1 MIELTQQS
9 TRRLSR
15 YFITDKAFYKQ
26 ALMIFIPVLLQ
37 SLINSGVNLMDNIM
51 VGTLGEASISAVS
64 LANQFY
70 GLFNIIVMG
79 LAAAGMVLSS
89 QYFGAGDLRAV
100 RRVFDFVLQLVG
112 VTAILFAIVTFLLPG
127 PIMRLYTADA
137 DVIEHGIGY
146 LRITAFVYLVH
157 GIAMAL
163 QHLVRSTGDAKL
175 GLYVSIASFI
185 VNIGANWVFI
195 FGKLGAPAMG
205 ASGAALGTLI
215 ARVVELVFALI
226 YIHKHEK
233 NLNYRPVGLVK
244 LPSKSLF
251 KEFIRLGLP
260 IIISDTLLALA
271 FNVNAIILG
280 HMGKAVTA
288 AYAIV
293 MNIDRIATLAI
304 FGLSSCASV
313 ILGQTVGRGAFEEAK
328 RQGWTFLAL
337 SVIVGI
343 LGGII
348 VWFIGVDAV
357 VWLKYNITDETFGI
371 MRSMMHAS
379 AFIVLFQS
387 IQSSLGKGVLRGAGD
402 SVFLMYADVL
412 FQWVASLPLGALT
425 GLVLHWDPSI
435 VLIALKIDN
444 FIKAIWLIYR
454 MSGNKW
460 IHQAKKIE
468 HTADEPD

>member
-1 MIELTQQS
+1 LTQQR
-9 TRRLSR
+9 TRRLGSF
-15 YFITDKAFYKQ
+15 FITDKAFYKQ
-26 ALMIFIPVLLQ
+26 VLMIFIPVLLQ

-100 RRVFDFVLQLVG
+100 RRCFDFVLQLVG
-112 VTAILFAIVTFLLPG
+112 VTAILFAVVTFLLPG
-127 PIMRLYTADA
+127 PIMRLYTTDQ
-137 DVIEHGIGY
+137 DVITHGIGY

-163 QHLVRSTGDAKL
+163 QHLIRSTGDAKL
-175 GLYVSIASFI
+175 GLYVSIASFV
-185 VNIGANWVFI
+185 VNIGANWIFI
-195 FGKLGAPAMG
+195 FGKLGARKMG
-205 ASGAALGTLI
+205 ATGAALGTLI
-215 ARVVELVFALI
+215 ARVVELVFAII

-233 NLNYRPVGLVK
+233 SVNYRPVGLLR
-244 LPSKSLF
+244 LPSKALF

-280 HMGKAVTA
+280 HMGKEVTA

-328 RQGWTFLAL
+328 RQGWTFLVL

-343 LGGII
+343 IGGII
-348 VWFIGVDAV
+348 VWFVGVDAV

-412 FQWVASLPLGALT
+412 FQWIASLPLGALT
-425 GLVLHWDPSI
+425 GLVLHWDPSL

>member
-1 MIELTQQS
+1 MTQP
-9 TRRLSR
+9 RARKLNDF
-15 YFITDKAFYKQ
+15 FITDKAFYKQ
-26 ALMIFIPVLLQ
+26 VLMIFIPVLLQ

-70 GLFNIIVMG
+70 GLYNIIVMG
-79 LAAAGMVLSS
+79 FAASGMVLSS
-89 QYFGAGDLRAV
+89 QYFGSGDMRAV
-100 RRVFDFVLQLVG
+100 RRCFDFVLQMVIVTGFLFG
-112 VTAILFAIVTFLLPG
+112 VVTFLFPA
-127 PIMRLYTADA
+127 PIMRLYTTDA
-137 DVIEHGIGY
+137 GVIEKGAEY
-146 LRITAFVYLVH
+146 LRITAFVYIVH
-157 GIAMAL
+157 GVAMAL
-163 QHLVRSTGDAKL
+163 QHMIRSVGDAKL
-175 GLYVSIASFI
+175 GLYVSIASFV

-205 ASGAALGTLI
+205 AAGAALGTLI
-215 ARVVELVFALI
+215 ARIVEFVFAII

-233 NLNYRPVGLVK
+233 TVNYRPVGLLK
-244 LPSKSLF
+244 LPSRALF

-271 FNVNAIILG
+271 FNVNAVILG
-280 HMGKAVTA
+280 HMGKEVTA

-313 ILGQTVGRGAFEEAK
+313 LLGQTVGRGDFAEAK
-328 RQGWTFLAL
+328 RQGWTFLII

-343 LGGII
+343 IGGII

-357 VWLKYNITDETFGI
+357 VWLKYNITDQTFGI
-371 MRSMMHAS
+371 MKAMMHAS

-412 FQWVASLPLGALT
+412 FQWIASLPLGALT
-425 GLVLHWDPSI
+425 GLVLHWDPAY

-454 MSGNKW
+454 LSGNKW

-468 HTADEPD
+468 HPADEPD

>member
-1 MIELTQQS
+1 MTQQS

-15 YFITDKAFYKQ
+15 YIITDKAFYKQ

-64 LANQFY
+64 LSNQFY

-112 VTAILFAIVTFLLPG
+112 VTAILFAVVTYLLPG
-127 PIMRLYTADA
+127 PIMRLYTADL

-175 GLYVSIASFI
+175 GLYVSIASFV

-205 ASGAALGTLI
+205 AAGAALGTLI

-233 NLNYRPVGLVK
+233 NLNYRPVGLLK
-244 LPSKSLF
+244 LPSKALF

-260 IIISDTLLALA
+260 IIISDALLALA

-412 FQWVASLPLGALT
+412 FQWIASLPLGALT

-444 FIKAIWLIYR
+444 FIKALWLIHR
-454 MSGNKW
+454 LCGDKW

>member
-51 VGTLGEASISAVS
+51 VGT
-64 LANQFY
+64 QFY

-175 GLYVSIASFI
+175 GLYVSIASFV

>member
-1 MIELTQQS
+1 MTQQS

-15 YFITDKAFYKQ
+15 YIITDKAFYKQ

-64 LANQFY
+64 LSNQFY

-89 QYFGAGDLRAV
+89 QYYGAGDLRAV

-112 VTAILFAIVTFLLPG
+112 VTAILFAVVTYLLPA
-127 PIMRLYTADA
+127 PIMRLYTTDL

-175 GLYVSIASFI
+175 GLYVSIASFV

-205 ASGAALGTLI
+205 AAGAALGTLI

-233 NLNYRPVGLVK
+233 NLNYRPVGLLK
-244 LPSKSLF
+244 LPSKALF

-260 IIISDTLLALA
+260 IIISDALLALA

-412 FQWVASLPLGALT
+412 FQWIASLPLGALT

-444 FIKAIWLIYR
+444 FIKALWLIHR
-454 MSGNKW
+454 LCGDKW